1 MKDLRRSVI
10 RLFLVTFLLLFVAW
24 LGMQYIIY
32 KVDFMRMYADA
43 RRALENSGVYLF
55 LKDKIGP
62 FFQEK
67 VIPWFTGIIES
78 AKGMLAGRG

>member
-10 RLFLVTFLLLFVAW
+10 RLFLITFVLLFVAW

-32 KVDFMRMYADA
+32 KGDFMRMYADA
-43 RRALENSGVYLF
+43 RRAVENSGVFLF
-55 LKDKIGP
+55 LKEKLGP

-67 VIPWFTGIIES
+67 VIPWFKGLIDS
-78 AKGMLAGRG
+78 VKGMMANRG

>member
-24 LGMQYIIY
+24 LGMQYIVY
-32 KVDFMRMYADA
+32 KGDFERMFLDA
-43 RRALENSGVYLF
+43 RRALENSGVFLF
-55 LKDKIGP
+55 VKDKLGP
-62 FFQEK
+62 FFREK
-67 VIPWFTGIIES
+67 VIPWFTNLVES